1 VFASVVG
8 LCVFSF
14 MVFLRKY
21 FEKISIIILK
31 RKSSILVQLVDYEK
45 LIDQESEYN
54 FPKWKE
60 DKVLGGSDKLC
71 NCDLPLFLLE

>member
-1 VFASVVG
+1 LCLVTSIAQFQWSIRELVKAVFASVVG

-14 MVFLRKY
+14 MVFFRKY

-54 FPKWKE
+54 FPK
-60 DKVLGGSDKLC
+60 
-71 NCDLPLFLLE
+71 